1 MIALASSVFV
11 AGLLGSVHCAGMCGS
26 FACLASGGDGSS
38 GPQALRSTAAY
49 NFGRLFSYALL
60 GAVAGAAGAGL
71 DRAGAVAGLAR
82 PAAVVAGTLLILWGA
97 ASLAAALG
105 VRIPMLDVPPA
116 LASRVARAVRSVQER
131 PPAVRAFAIGALSAA
146 LPCGW
151 LYAFV
156 ATAAAAGSALA
167 GATVMAAFWLGT
179 VPLMAAVGLGA
190 QRLLGRFRRRLPLV
204 TASVLVILGV
214 LTVAGRFTPASAAQA
229 PTSDSA
235 HVHNAQP

>member
-1 MIALASSVFV
+1 VIALIGSVFV

-26 FACLASGGDGSS
+26 FACLASGGDGAS
-38 GPQALRSTAAY
+38 GPRALRSTAAY
-49 NFGRLFSYALL
+49 NGGRLLSYVLL
-60 GAVAGAAGAGL
+60 GALAGAAGAGL

-82 PAAVVAGTLLILWGA
+82 PAAVMAGILLILWGA

-105 VRIPMLDVPPA
+105 LRIPMLDVPPA
-116 LASRVARAVRSVQER
+116 LASRVARAVRAVQER
-131 PPAVRAFAIGALSAA
+131 PPAVRALAIGALSAA

-156 ATAAAAGSALA
+156 ATSAAAGSALS

-190 QRLLGRFRRRLPLV
+190 QRLLGRFRTRLPVV

-214 LTVAGRFTPASAAQA
+214 LTVAGRFSPAAAAHASPASVTDGDHTH
-229 PTSDSA
+229 P
-235 HVHNAQP
+235 